1 MQLNRLERIITRC
14 KSAAGFN
21 MQEQNGLETQ
31 QPLDLH
37 VCSRQVI
44 CLLTNLTKITVR
56 VLSWS
61 HSFPPS
67 VDQYQGE
74 LQQAKLIVQVEV
86 RRFTD
91 PLKHAV
97 SSVDRDGER
106 KQSDAG
112 DGAEGATPQ
121 DARPSAARSV
131 GRLMLRI
138 FKVTLIRNA
147 GATIPEI
154 WLVLLGST
162 QKIVSLIK
170 ENLNRLNIWDKVK

>member
-91 PLKHAV
+91 PLKRAV
-97 SSVDRDGER
+97 SSVDSRAMLVMGLRAPRRRTLAHLLPVLWGGWCSAFSKSHWSETLEQ
-106 KQSDAG
+106 QSL
-112 DGAEGATPQ
+112 
-121 DARPSAARSV
+121 RS
-131 GRLMLRI
+131 GLSYLDQH
-138 FKVTLIRNA
+138 K
-147 GATIPEI
+147 
-154 WLVLLGST
+154 
-162 QKIVSLIK
+162 K
-170 ENLNRLNIWDKVK
+170 